1 MARRRK
7 QSLRSNLYRSARML
21 GDLEAFQKGGVAG
34 YAEREARKAVYR
46 EENRLLYRFLRALGL
61 MGRR

>member
-1 MARRRK
+1 
-7 QSLRSNLYRSARML
+7 ML